1 MNSTEDGTQKGENV
15 AEHRQRHIA
24 DEMEKREKE
33 IDQRFEKEQIGKAET
48 SRLRLVRLLHRLK
61 ARIGQDAKSFRVY
74 RILRILVIL
83 TMVRSFVTGSYENAA
98 LCLLSLILFLLPA
111 FFEENLHIVIPNPFE
126 ITIYFFIYAAEILG
140 EINHYYTMIPGWDT
154 MLHTLNGFLCA
165 AVGFSLVDIL
175 NQKSQKFHLSAG
187 YLALVAFCFSMTI
200 GVCWEFIEFTMD
212 QLFQLD
218 MQKDY
223 IVKTIG
229 SVTLDPTHSQIPI
242 KVSNI
247 TKTVIYTA
255 SGKTVTVHGGYLDIG
270 IIDTMKDLLVN
281 FVGALAF
288 SIFGFLYLSGKDR
301 KRAGIG
307 NAIVDGLILHR
318 ADEPPAAEMV
328 EEEEEA
334 EEKEDETMTDF
345 MRGKAKAESVVGRS
359 EEKPE
364 TAASGRP
371 EEKPEATASG
381 RPEEKPETTASGRQ
395 SEPGEMKTSGAS
407 AHNKA

>member
-1 MNSTEDGTQKGENV
+1 M
-15 AEHRQRHIA
+15 
-24 DEMEKREKE
+24 
-33 IDQRFEKEQIGKAET
+33 
-48 SRLRLVRLLHRLK
+48 
-61 ARIGQDAKSFRVY
+61 
-74 RILRILVIL
+74 
-83 TMVRSFVTGSYENAA
+83 
-98 LCLLSLILFLLPA
+98 
-111 FFEENLHIVIPNPFE
+111 
-126 ITIYFFIYAAEILG
+126 
-140 EINHYYTMIPGWDT
+140 
-154 MLHTLNGFLCA
+154 
-165 AVGFSLVDIL
+165 
-175 NQKSQKFHLSAG
+175 
-187 YLALVAFCFSMTI
+187 
-200 GVCWEFIEFTMD
+200 
-212 QLFQLD
+212 
-218 MQKDY
+218 
-223 IVKTIG
+223 
-229 SVTLDPTHSQIPI
+229 
-242 KVSNI
+242 
-247 TKTVIYTA
+247 IYTA